1 MKNKLLLP
9 LALSVLGALTCS
21 AKDVKYD
28 VKGTKAP
35 KDGAKVYIINPVG
48 KVRIDS
54 TVVSKGTFQMKGK
67 AEEDALLA
75 ITVDGVD
82 GQIPFFNDGRPVQ
95 VNVADGILTGSALNT
110 KLSVCDR
117 RNKAEYDDYKRFIDA
132 FASLPEEEQMAQA
145 QEWAPKYDA
154 KIKAYADFYIGMV
167 EENKESLIPVAF
179 IEQLPSLVSAADN
192 WNKKAGE
199 DKLEE
204 LLSANPR
211 IAAHPVVV
219 DLKKRM
225 AADDAARKERAAR
238 HVEVVGGKFLDYEGP
253 DPNGVMHKLSEFVGQ
268 GKWVLVDF
276 WASWCAP
283 CKGEMPNVV
292 TAYELY
298 HDKGLEIVGISF
310 DREKEPWLAAIK
322 EWKMPWIHLYGIQD
336 GKSIAAEIYGVTG
349 IPDNV
354 LVDPE
359 GTVVARSL
367 RGQDLADRISKI
379 FE

>member
-28 VKGTKAP
+28 VKGTKGP
-35 KDGAKVYIINPVG
+35 KDGAKVYLINQVG

-54 TVVSKGTFQMKGK
+54 AVVSKGTFQMKGN

-75 ITVDGVD
+75 ITVDGVN
-82 GQIPFFNDGRPVQ
+82 GQIQFFNDGTQVQ
-95 VNVADGILTGSALNT
+95 VNIADGILKGSALNT
-110 KLSVCDR
+110 KLSECER
-117 RNKAEYDDYKRFIDA
+117 RNKAEYDEYKRFIDA

-167 EENKESLIPVAF
+167 EENKDNLIPVAF
-179 IEQLPSLVSAADN
+179 VEQLPSLVSAADN

-219 DLKKRM
+219 DLKRRI
-225 AADDAARKERAAR
+225 AADDARRKERADRNASI
-238 HVEVVGGKFLDYEGP
+238 VGGKFKDYEGP
-253 DPNGVMHKLSEFVGQ
+253 DPDGVLHKLSEYVGQ

-292 TAYELY
+292 TAYEMY

-322 EWKMPWIHLYGIQD
+322 EWKMPWIHLYGIKD
-336 GKSIAAEIYGVTG
+336 GKSVAAEIYGVTG

-359 GTVVARSL
+359 GTVVARGL
-367 RGQDLADRISKI
+367 RGQDLADRIMKI
-379 FE
+379 FK

>member
-21 AKDVKYD
+21 AKAVKYD
-28 VKGTKAP
+28 VKGIKAP
-35 KDGAKVYIINPVG
+35 KDGAKVYLINQVG

-54 TVVSKGTFQMKGK
+54 VVVSKGTFQMKGN
-67 AEEDALLA
+67 AEEDALLV
-75 ITVDGVD
+75 IKVDGVE
-82 GQIPFFNDGRPVQ
+82 GQIPFFNDGTPVQ
-95 VNVADGILTGSALNT
+95 VNVANGILTGSALNP

-117 RNKAEYDDYKRFIDA
+117 RNKAEYNDYKRFIDA

-154 KIKAYADFYIGMV
+154 KIKAYADFYVSMV
-167 EENKESLIPVAF
+167 DENKDNLIPVAF
-179 IEQLPSLVSAADN
+179 VEQLPSLVSAADN

-253 DPNGVMHKLSEFVGQ
+253 DPNGVMHKLSEYVGQ

-322 EWKMPWIHLYGIQD
+322 EWKMPWIHLYGIQN
-336 GKSIAAEIYGVTG
+336 GKNVAAEIYGVTG

-354 LVDPE
+354 LVNPE
-359 GTVVARSL
+359 GTVVARCL

>member
-1 MKNKLLLP
+1 MKNKLFLA
-9 LALSVLGALTCS
+9 LALSVLGVLTCS

-28 VKGTKAP
+28 VKGTNAP
-35 KDGAKVYIINPVG
+35 KDGAKVYLINQVG
-48 KVRIDS
+48 KARIDS
-54 TVVSKGTFQMKGK
+54 AIVAKGTFQMKGK

-82 GQIPFFNDGRPVQ
+82 GQIPFFNDGTPVQ
-95 VNVADGILTGSALNT
+95 VNVADGILKGSALNT

-145 QEWAPKYDA
+145 QEWGAKYDA
-154 KIKAYADFYIGMV
+154 KIKAYADFYVSMV
-167 EENKESLIPVAF
+167 EENKENLIPVAF
-179 IEQLPSLVSAADN
+179 VEQLPSLVSAADN

-211 IAAHPVVV
+211 IAAHPVVM

-225 AADDAARKERAAR
+225 AADDAARKERASR

-276 WASWCAP
+276 WASWCGP

-322 EWKMPWIHLYGIQD
+322 EWKMPWIHLYGIQN
-336 GKSIAAEIYGVTG
+336 GKSVAAEIYGVTG

-359 GTVVARSL
+359 GTVVARGL